1 MIFLF
6 FIFFYFF
13 SLGLWSVYEK
23 LSLWEVFGVSIFLI
37 IVFFEEFG
45 ASRGDFDFGIL
56 QIVEIIGVS
65 LS

>member
-1 MIFLF
+1 MGGFWGIDSSYYCF
-6 FIFFYFF
+6 
-13 SLGLWSVYEK
+13 
-23 LSLWEVFGVSIFLI
+23 
-37 IVFFEEFG
+37 FFEEFG